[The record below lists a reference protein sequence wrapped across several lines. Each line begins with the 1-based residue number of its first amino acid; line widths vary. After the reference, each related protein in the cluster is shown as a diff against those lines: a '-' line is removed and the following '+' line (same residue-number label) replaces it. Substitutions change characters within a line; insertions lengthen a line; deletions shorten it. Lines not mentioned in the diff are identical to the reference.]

1 MKIVL
6 HFLFPTR
13 IFVFII
19 WNMFTFLTKLDRNI
33 ADYYVLVQQKEERL
47 KKEEEGRLKKEEE
60 RLKKEEEEG
69 LQKEKERLK

>member
-47 KKEEEGRLKKEEE
+47 KKEEEE